1 MKLNPLMSLKKL
13 LVVWTV
19 ELLLLDRA
27 LLLFVLLNRSDR

>member
-19 ELLLLDRA
+19 ELLLDRA